1 MVADWVIGVQLTRQ
15 ERDAMNPLPRE
26 SEPVGGVGVD
36 DLPVGAVLDVE
47 TANTHYRIENRGE
60 GKVLISGHPDICPD
74 PVLVM
79 FHGSIRGEAM
89 LKAGFIGREMNMEFL
104 HPTRGIVRTS
114 RVRDVHQVESPALR
128 KN

>member
-1 MVADWVIGVQLTRQ
+1 MVIGVHLTNR
-15 ERDAMNPLPRE
+15 ERDAMNTLPRE
-26 SEPVGGVGVD
+26 SELAGGVGVD

-47 TANTHYRIENRGE
+47 TANTRYRIENRGE
-60 GKVLISGHPDICPD
+60 GKVLISGHPDICPA

-79 FHGSIRGEAM
+79 FHGSIWGKAM

-114 RVRDVHQVESPALR
+114 RVRDVQQVESPALR

>member
-1 MVADWVIGVQLTRQ
+1 
-15 ERDAMNPLPRE
+15 MNTLPRE
-26 SEPVGGVGVD
+26 TELVAGVGVD

-60 GKVLISGHPDICPD
+60 GQVLISGHPDICPA

-79 FHGSIRGEAM
+79 FHGSMRGRAL
-89 LKAGFIGREMNMEFL
+89 LKPGFIGPEMNMEFL

-114 RVRDVHQVESPALR
+114 KVQEVHQVESPELR

>member
-1 MVADWVIGVQLTRQ
+1 
-15 ERDAMNPLPRE
+15 MNTLPRE
-26 SEPVGGVGVD
+26 SGPEGGVGVD

-60 GKVLISGHPDICPD
+60 GKVLISGHPDICPA

-79 FHGSIRGEAM
+79 FHGSMSGHAM
-89 LKAGFIGREMNMEFL
+89 LKAGLIAPEMNMEFL

-114 RVRDVHQVESPALR
+114 RVREVHQVESPALR
-128 KN
+128 RN